1 MRSCPRIVPRGLVVT
16 LRLGIKAGEHPVRV
30 GRQLEIALDDKRR
43 VRVVDQVIFRDA
55 VVLDGV
61 ANDAAEK
68 SDVRTGA
75 NLAEEIGDRGGAREA
90 RIDGDYLGIACT
102 LRFTR
107 PLVIAPRPHVGP
119 KLETVGPCQTLAWF
133 SKCTTP
139 RARMDFTT
147 R

>member
-102 LRFTR
+102 LRFDR
-107 PLVIAPRPHVGP
+107 PFEPAGMILGWITAHDEHHVGILHVHP
-119 KLETVGPCQTLAWF
+119 AIGHRAPAKRWSQT
-133 SKCTTP
+133 
-139 RARMDFTT
+139 
-147 R
+147 